1 MDVRGLLLAGLAVL
15 ALSGCESGV
24 TVRGNM
30 PDPDIASQIQPGV
43 HTREDVSSLLGSPS
57 TISTFEDRKWYYIGQ
72 KTSQFAFFKPEI
84 LERDVLVVSFDEDG
98 RVAETRSYDLAD
110 ARQIDPVDRITPT
123 EGKDLTILQQLL
135 GNIGRF
141 GGNEEGGFK
150 PSRSLPGS

>member
-98 RVAETRSYDLAD
+98 RVAETRNYDLAD
-110 ARQIDPVDRITPT
+110 SRQIDPVDRITPT

-141 GGNEEGGFK
+141 GGKEEGGFK